1 MKEYNV
7 MSEGETYYAE
17 GFKSLRKAKKALKET
32 IKAEE
37 SYDIYR
43 EDGYYKIV
51 EREVTPWRIVKEKT
65 K

>member
-7 MSEGETYYAE
+7 MSEGETYHAE

-32 IKAEE
+32 IEAEE

-43 EDGYYKIV
+43 PDGYYKIV
-51 EREVTPWRIVKEKT
+51 EREVTPWRVMEDET

>member
-7 MSEGETYYAE
+7 MSEGGTYYAE
-17 GFKSLRKAKKALKET
+17 GFKSIRKAKKALKEI

-43 EDGYYKIV
+43 PDGYYKIV
-51 EREVTPWRIVKEKT
+51 EREVGPWRIVKEKS